1 MTLKD
6 ALPVLFG
13 IACAKDAPVEAHMDF
28 SGDAI
33 KWNVSFAKT
42 AQNWEVDV
50 FASFYK
56 LLYLARMWKKR
67 EWNEKIKTKRN
78 NEKETQEILRGSVY
92 DLRP

>member
-33 KWNVSFAKT
+33 K
-42 AQNWEVDV
+42 
-50 FASFYK
+50 
-56 LLYLARMWKKR
+56 
-67 EWNEKIKTKRN
+67 
-78 NEKETQEILRGSVY
+78 
-92 DLRP
+92 